1 MPEAGP
7 PAVSLVSE
15 ALRLAAVLAV
25 PVALAALLAGLL
37 SGLLQRVTAWSD
49 ATLTYVPR
57 LAAVGLAWALTGSW
71 VARALVDFTTRAWG
85 GP

>member
-1 MPEAGP
+1 MPEAAP
-7 PAVSLVSE
+7 PPVSLVYE

-25 PVALAALLAGLL
+25 PVALGALLAGLL
-37 SGLLQRVTAWSD
+37 SGFLQRVTAWSD

-57 LAAVGLAWALTGSW
+57 LAAVGLAWALAGPW
-71 VARALVDFTTRAWG
+71 VARALVEFTTRAWG

>member
-1 MPEAGP
+1 MPETGAP
-7 PAVSLVSE
+7 PVSLVYE

-37 SGLLQRVTAWSD
+37 SGLLQRFTALSD
-49 ATLTYVPR
+49 ATLAYVPR
-57 LAAVGLAWALTGSW
+57 LAAVGLAWALTGPW
-71 VARALVDFTTRAWG
+71 VARALMDFTARAWG